1 MLAVR
6 SVFILKANPG
16 ILKHGRGIKIW
27 MWLCVERGSCLGVG
41 NRVGMRKIRK
51 NIVRQKKTT
60 RK

>member
-6 SVFILKANPG
+6 SVFIL
-16 ILKHGRGIKIW
+16 HGRGIKIW
-27 MWLCVERGSCLGVG
+27 MCLCVERGSCLGVG